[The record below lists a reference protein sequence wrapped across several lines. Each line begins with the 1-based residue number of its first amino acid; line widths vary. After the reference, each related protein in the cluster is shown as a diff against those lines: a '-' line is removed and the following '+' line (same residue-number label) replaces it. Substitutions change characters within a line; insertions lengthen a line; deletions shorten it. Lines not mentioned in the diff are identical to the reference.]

1 MFSSQITT
9 NELHLFCPKLNLPK
23 IILPASKLISPL
35 RNNIPQHYTTR
46 LIRHVFQLSLDSV
59 AAIAKKS
66 SSDLNELIDLV
77 NHIRDTETDCT

>member
-1 MFSSQITT
+1 MCSQLRFYAYCFFAGLK
-9 NELHLFCPKLNLPK
+9 ELWSFRPKLFRPGRESTALYK
-23 IILPASKLISPL
+23 TVWQRCFL
-35 RNNIPQHYTTR
+35 
-46 LIRHVFQLSLDSV
+46 LSLDSI